1 MEEPVH
7 EREGA
12 TEENYRRERLLDR
25 VERITE
31 APLLILAALMIPLL
45 VGSFLWDLTERQE
58 TTFLA
63 LDIFIWSVFAAD
75 LMVKTAISPR
85 RSSYLKAHWID
96 VVIVV
101 VPFVRPLRLVRLFVY
116 GSRAFMGIQRMMRID
131 YLLVYGVFLV
141 MVSATVVTTVETGEN
156 AQITS
161 FPDALWWTVVT
172 VTTVGYGDV
181 VPVSEAGRAMA
192 YILVLGGVALF
203 GALTANFSA
212 LLIKEQPST
221 DQNTTQLVA
230 EIRALR
236 RELAEQRGETVS

>member
-12 TEENYRRERLLDR
+12 TEESYRRERLLDR

-85 RSSYLKAHWID
+85 RLSYLKAHWID

-116 GSRAFMGIQRMMRID
+116 GSRAFVGVQRMMRID

-172 VTTVGYGDV
+172 VTTVGYGDI

-192 YILVLGGVALF
+192 YILVLGGVGLF
-203 GALTANFSA
+203 GALTANFAA
-212 LLIKEQPST
+212 LLVKEQPST
-221 DQNTTQLVA
+221 DQDTT
-230 EIRALR
+230 R
-236 RELAEQRGETVS
+236 RSGPCGGNSRNSVGKQ

>member
-7 EREGA
+7 ERERA
-12 TEENYRRERLLDR
+12 TEESYRRERLLDR

-45 VGSFLWDLTERQE
+45 VGSFLWDLTEHQE